1 MPPAR
6 RVARLD
12 SGTPLAYSESMP
24 ALPSSFLAV
33 GMVAVATCGSPSTPS
48 AQPVAFASIV
58 SFGFCAPSLYCTS
71 RLELS
76 EREAVLTYE
85 SGQQAPLVRR
95 RDLQP
100 SEWQGLVA
108 ALDATR
114 LRALPNRIG
123 CPDCADG
130 GAETLTVAFAEGP
143 SSSVTFEYGQDVP
156 GIAVVQA
163 QIRSIR
169 DSFDRPETGPL
180 S

>member
-1 MPPAR
+1 
-6 RVARLD
+6 
-12 SGTPLAYSESMP
+12 
-24 ALPSSFLAV
+24 
-33 GMVAVATCGSPSTPS
+33 MVAVATCGSPSTPS
-48 AQPVAFASIV
+48 AQPVAFTSTV

-76 EREAVLTYE
+76 EQRATLTYE
-85 SGQQAPLVRR
+85 SGQQAPLVKR
-95 RDLQP
+95 RDLEP
-100 SEWQGLVA
+100 GEWQRLVA

-114 LRALPNRIG
+114 LRALPSRIG

-156 GIAVVQA
+156 GIAAVQA
-163 QIRSIR
+163 RIRSIR
-169 DSFDRPETGPL
+169 EAFDRPETGPL